1 MPECCKILV
10 QMLDLPENASLNEE
24 IEKIVEVVKSTSN
37 SNEKNFQK
45 QLFTSLTDQQQYELL
60 LKVTQ
65 TKCEDQSNYCQLML
79 LIMKKFPNRINEHAL
94 KLVEM
99 INRDRNREHQTAYSK
114 DCRLLVF
121 EVFPLILSEQSNL
134 QLSTEQVEKLLENL
148 FEIYFQQSSI
158 GKVGDDETLQIDCHT
173 TLNQMQAKLRE
184 IFNLIRVKMNWD
196 PFCIPEQLTL
206 EGVQQ
211 QYDQLMKLYKKYPP
225 VYSSTV
231 GQPVDVQKQV
241 FYTSFMLFL
250 VYLDNYI
257 RLTVSKLIVVQRGSA
272 QAAAKNLNAK
282 KRKLNELKN
291 APVCAGDE
299 LSIRLQTAF
308 SGTNQIFAFLNQ
320 DHMLQQELFRMIELI
335 GLAKCKSY
343 EIFIIDTYFY
353 KGDNESLL
361 SYFTDRSA
369 YSLKSCVQLVN
380 SSLMT
385 SNYQLTLEYTVKLV
399 HMIADHPAFQTPS
412 ADQPQRPSASGPCKI
427 KAENDKCQLTFVNY
441 NKSDILSYAIDVIL
455 SSLDKL
461 VLAASHP
468 SDLGIGHVIVLSQYR
483 WPSNIRFFIKCLN
496 LIKSNFANSKFS
508 YPSFMQYILNTD
520 VLEEFRALA
529 SADNCKIELAILKP
543 AETLK
548 VKTMTTRG
556 VNKNVKEE
564 IKNALINQMRSS
576 SIRIDD
582 DRFIE
587 FITNELK
594 DFNVKKASSRR

>member
-1 MPECCKILV
+1 
-10 QMLDLPENASLNEE
+10 MLDLPENASLNEE
-24 IEKIVEVVKSTSN
+24 IEKIVEVVSTSN
-37 SNEKNFQK
+37 SDENNFQNR
-45 QLFTSLTDQQQYELL
+45 LFTSLTDQQQYELL
-60 LKVTQ
+60 LKVTK
-65 TKCEDQSNYCQLML
+65 TKCNDQTSYCQLML

-99 INRDRNREHQTAYSK
+99 INRDRNREAQTAYSK

-134 QLSTEQVEKLLENL
+134 RLSTEQVEKLLENL
-148 FEIYFQQSSI
+148 FEIYFQQSAI
-158 GKVGDDETLQIDCHT
+158 GKVGDDETLRIDCQT
-173 TLNQMQAKLRE
+173 TLDQMQAKLRE
-184 IFNLIRVKMNWD
+184 IFNLIRVKMQWD

-206 EGVQQ
+206 DGVQQ
-211 QYDQLMKLYKKYPP
+211 QYDQLMELYKKYSP
-225 VYSSTV
+225 VYAASV
-231 GQPVDVQKQV
+231 GQPVDVQKLKQV

-272 QAAAKNLNAK
+272 SASAAKNLNAK

-291 APVCAGDE
+291 APICASDE

-320 DHMLQQELFRMIELI
+320 DHLLQQELFRMIELV

-399 HMIADHPAFQTPS
+399 HMIADHPAFQRSS
-412 ADQPQRPSASGPCKI
+412 ADQRPAASTAPAKI

-441 NKSDILSYAIDVIL
+441 NKSDILSYAVDVIL
-455 SSLDKL
+455 NSLDKL
-461 VLAASHP
+461 VLTANRP
-468 SDLGIGHVIVLSQYR
+468 SELGIGHVIVLSQYR
-483 WPSNIRFFIKCLN
+483 WPSNIRYFIKCLN

-529 SADNCKIELAILKP
+529 STDSCKIELAIVKP

-576 SIRIDD
+576 SIRIED

-594 DFNVKKASSRR
+594 DFNVKKTSRR